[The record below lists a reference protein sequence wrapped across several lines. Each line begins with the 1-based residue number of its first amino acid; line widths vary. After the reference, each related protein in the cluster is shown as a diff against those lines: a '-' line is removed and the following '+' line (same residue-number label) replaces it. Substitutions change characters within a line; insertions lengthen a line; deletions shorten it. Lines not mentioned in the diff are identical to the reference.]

1 MKRLCVYCGSNK
13 GNKPVYAEAAKQ
25 LAAAL
30 LEHRIEVVY
39 GGSSSGIMGV
49 LADSMIEGGGKVTGV
64 IPRALVDKEIA
75 HRGLTDLHIVETMH
89 ERKAMMEQLSDG
101 FIAMPGGY
109 GTLEEIVEVLTWGQ
123 LKFHAKPCGLLNVN
137 GYFDDLLRYLDRATA
152 SGFLRPQH
160 RAMLLVADKPSGLL
174 HQFAQYVS
182 PTGDKWV

>member
-13 GNKPVYAEAAKQ
+13 GNKPVYAEAAQQ
-25 LAAAL
+25 LANAL
-30 LEHRIEVVY
+30 LERKLELVY
-39 GGSSSGIMGV
+39 GGSSSGIMGI
-49 LADSMIEGGGKVTGV
+49 LADSMLDGGGTVTGV
-64 IPRALVDKEIA
+64 IPRVLVDKEIA
-75 HRGLTDLHIVETMH
+75 HRGLSELHIVETMH
-89 ERKAMMEQLSDG
+89 ERKALMEQLSDG

-123 LKFHAKPCGLLNVN
+123 LQFHAKPCGLLNVN
-137 GYFDDLLRYLDRATA
+137 GYFDDLLRYLDQATA

>member
-13 GNKPVYAEAAKQ
+13 GNKPVYADAARQ

-30 LEHRIEVVY
+30 LERKTELVY
-39 GGSSSGIMGV
+39 GGSSNGIMGI
-49 LADSMIEGGGKVTGV
+49 LADSMLDGGGTVTGV
-64 IPRALVDKEIA
+64 IPRALVDREIA
-75 HRGLTDLHIVETMH
+75 HKGLSDLHIVETMH
-89 ERKAMMEQLSDG
+89 ERKALMEQLSDG

-123 LKFHAKPCGLLNVN
+123 LQFHSKPCGLLNVN